1 MFTADMQLTNKI
13 EPRMPREQV
22 LWKGQERKG
31 EKYTVGSD
39 WVDLPK
45 YYQREAA

>member
-22 LWKGQERKG
+22 LSFRYGQKTRM
-31 EKYTVGSD
+31 D
-39 WVDLPK
+39 
-45 YYQREAA
+45 